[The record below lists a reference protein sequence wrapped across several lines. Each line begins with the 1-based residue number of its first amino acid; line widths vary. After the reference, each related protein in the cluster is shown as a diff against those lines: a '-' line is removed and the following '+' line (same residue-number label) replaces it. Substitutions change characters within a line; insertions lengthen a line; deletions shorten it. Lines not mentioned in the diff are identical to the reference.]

1 MFDPSFQFEDK
12 TYRIPKMTRID
23 DVLDYIETM
32 PNYDSG
38 KVFGLS
44 PLANDR
50 FVRNKFI
57 RNMIALSKKNI
68 F

>member
-1 MFDPSFQFEDK
+1 MFEPSFHFEDK
-12 TYRIPKMTRID
+12 IYRIPKMNRID
-23 DVLDYIETM
+23 DVFDYIETI

-50 FVRNKFI
+50 FV
-57 RNMIALSKKNI
+57 
-68 F
+68 